1 MKYTKLFLLVFPVL
15 ASCAAP
21 ATPAPTRAFTQEPT
35 APIIIADVS
44 STAPISVTIDPAMGS
59 IEGTI
64 SWADSLKSTG
74 EPVSNV
80 NIELNGHS
88 SSTPRYKIKND
99 LNGHYKFVNI
109 EPVNYGVGVYFNLPI
124 SERRC
129 ENPEFLYGQELGW
142 LHYATALR
150 RDIWYDVIFSSK
162 DLMVNPGETV
172 VMDFVLKCP

>member
-1 MKYTKLFLLVFPVL
+1 MKYIKLFLLIVLIL
-15 ASCAAP
+15 ASCTTS
-21 ATPAPTRAFTQEPT
+21 ATPMPTQTLTQEP
-35 APIIIADVS
+35 PLSS
-44 STAPISVTIDPAMGS
+44 STAPIPVTIDPAMGS

-64 SWADSLKSTG
+64 SWADSLEASG
-74 EPVSNV
+74 EPVSRV

-88 SSTPRYKIKND
+88 GTTPRYKMKND

-109 EPVNYGVGVYFNLPI
+109 EPVNYGVGLYFNLPI

-129 ENPEFLYGQELGW
+129 EDPDFIYDQDLGW

-150 RDIWYDVIFSSK
+150 KDIWYDVIFSSK
-162 DLMVNPGETV
+162 DIKVNPGETV

>member
-1 MKYTKLFLLVFPVL
+1 MKYTKLFLLIVFVL

-21 ATPAPTRAFTQEPT
+21 ASPAPTQTFTQEPT
-35 APIIIADVS
+35 HPS
-44 STAPISVTIDPAMGS
+44 STAPIPVTIDPDMGS

-64 SWADSLKSTG
+64 SWADSLEYTG
-74 EPVSNV
+74 DPVGNV

-109 EPVNYGVGVYFNLPI
+109 EPINYGVGVYFNLPI
-124 SERRC
+124 SQRRC
-129 ENPEFLYGQELGW
+129 ENPEFIYGQDLGW

-162 DLMVNPGETV
+162 DITVNPGETV

>member
-1 MKYTKLFLLVFPVL
+1 MKYTKLFLLVVPIL

-21 ATPAPTRAFTQEPT
+21 VTPSPTHAFTEEPT
-35 APIIIADVS
+35 TSIPDII
-44 STAPISVTIDPAMGS
+44 STATIPVTIDPAMGS

-64 SWADSLKSTG
+64 SWADYLESTG
-74 EPVSNV
+74 EPVGNV

-109 EPVNYGVGVYFNLPI
+109 EPVNYGVGLYFNLPI
-124 SERRC
+124 SQRRC
-129 ENPEFLYGQELGW
+129 EGPEFIYGQDLAW

-150 RDIWYDVIFSSK
+150 KDIWYDVIFSST
-162 DLMVNPGETV
+162 DLTVNPGETV

>member
-1 MKYTKLFLLVFPVL
+1 MKYTKLFLLVVLVL

-21 ATPAPTRAFTQEPT
+21 ATPAPTQTFTQEPT
-35 APIIIADVS
+35 PPISIFDAS
-44 STAPISVTIDPAMGS
+44 NTAPIPVTIDPAMGS

-64 SWADSLKSTG
+64 SWGDSLESTG
-74 EPVSNV
+74 DPVSNV

-88 SSTPRYKIKND
+88 STTPRYKIKND
-99 LNGHYKFVNI
+99 LNGQYKFVNI
-109 EPVNYGVGVYFNLPI
+109 EPVNYGVGVYFNLSI

-129 ENPEFLYGQELGW
+129 ENPEFLYGQDLGW

-150 RDIWYDVIFSSK
+150 EDIWYDIIFSSE
-162 DLMVNPGETV
+162 DLRVGPGETV

>member
-1 MKYTKLFLLVFPVL
+1 MKYTKLFLLVVFVL

-21 ATPAPTRAFTQEPT
+21 VTPSPTQTFMQEPT
-35 APIIIADVS
+35 ISSPDVI
-44 STAPISVTIDPAMGS
+44 STATIPVTIDPAMGS

-64 SWADSLKSTG
+64 SWADSLESTS
-74 EPVSNV
+74 EPVGNV
-80 NIELNGHS
+80 NLELNGHS

-124 SERRC
+124 SQRRC
-129 ENPEFLYGQELGW
+129 EDPEFIYGQDLGW

-150 RDIWYDVIFSSK
+150 EDIWYDVIFSSK
-162 DLMVNPGETV
+162 DLTVKPGETV

>member
-21 ATPAPTRAFTQEPT
+21 TTPAPTQAFTQEAT
-35 APIIIADVS
+35 APISIADVS
-44 STAPISVTIDPAMGS
+44 STAPIPVTIDPAMGS

-64 SWADSLKSTG
+64 SWANSLKSTG

-124 SERRC
+124 SQRRC
-129 ENPEFLYGQELGW
+129 EDPEFIYGQDLGW
-142 LHYATALR
+142 LHYGKT
-150 RDIWYDVIFSSK
+150 YG
-162 DLMVNPGETV
+162 MT
-172 VMDFVLKCP
+172 

>member
-1 MKYTKLFLLVFPVL
+1 MKYMKLFLLVVPVL
-15 ASCAAP
+15 AACAAP
-21 ATPAPTRAFTQEPT
+21 ATPETTQIFTQ
-35 APIIIADVS
+35 I
-44 STAPISVTIDPAMGS
+44 STAPISITEVNSTALIPVTIDPALGS

-64 SWADSLKSTG
+64 SWADTLKSTG

-109 EPVNYGVGVYFNLPI
+109 EPVSYGVGVYFNLPI
-124 SERRC
+124 SQRRC
-129 ENPEFLYGQELGW
+129 ENPEFIYGQDLGW
-142 LHYATALR
+142 LHYATALK

-162 DLMVNPGETV
+162 DITVNPGETV

>member
-1 MKYTKLFLLVFPVL
+1 MKFTKLFLLVVLVL
-15 ASCAAP
+15 ASCAP
-21 ATPAPTRAFTQEPT
+21 QATPGSTQTFTQQPT
-35 APIIIADVS
+35 PLIDISDVS
-44 STAPISVTIDPAMGS
+44 STASTPVTIDPDMGS

-64 SWADSLKSTG
+64 SWADSLESIG
-74 EPVSNV
+74 DPVGNV

-109 EPVNYGVGVYFNLPI
+109 EPINYGVGVYFNLPI
-124 SERRC
+124 SQRRC
-129 ENPEFLYGQELGW
+129 EDPEFIYGQDLGW

-162 DLMVNPGETV
+162 DITVNPGETV

>member
-1 MKYTKLFLLVFPVL
+1 MKYTKLFLLVVLVL

-21 ATPAPTRAFTQEPT
+21 ASLAPTQTFTQEPT
-35 APIIIADVS
+35 HPS
-44 STAPISVTIDPAMGS
+44 STVPIPVTIDPAMGS

-64 SWADSLKSTG
+64 SWADSLESTG
-74 EPVSNV
+74 DPVGNV

-99 LNGHYKFVNI
+99 LNGHYKFLNI
-109 EPVNYGVGVYFNLPI
+109 EPINYGVGVYFNLPI
-124 SERRC
+124 SQRRC
-129 ENPEFLYGQELGW
+129 ENPEFIYGQDLGW

-150 RDIWYDVIFSSK
+150 RDIWYDVIFSNK
-162 DLMVNPGETV
+162 DLTVNPGETV

>member
-1 MKYTKLFLLVFPVL
+1 MNYTKLFLLVIPVL
-15 ASCAAP
+15 VSCASP
-21 ATPAPTRAFTQEPT
+21 ATPAPTQTFTQEPT
-35 APIIIADVS
+35 TPISISEVS
-44 STAPISVTIDPAMGS
+44 GTAPIPVTIDPAMGS

-88 SSTPRYKIKND
+88 SSTPRYKMKND
-99 LNGHYKFVNI
+99 LNGHYEFVNI

-129 ENPEFLYGQELGW
+129 EDPEFIYGQDLGW
-142 LHYATALR
+142 VHYATALR
-150 RDIWYDVIFSSK
+150 RDIWYDVIFSSEDVK
-162 DLMVNPGETV
+162 VNPGETV

>member
-1 MKYTKLFLLVFPVL
+1 MKYTKLFLLVVPIL
-15 ASCAAP
+15 ASCATP
-21 ATPAPTRAFTQEPT
+21 TTPAPTQTFTPEPT
-35 APIIIADVS
+35 SPS
-44 STAPISVTIDPAMGS
+44 STSPIPVTIDPAMGS

-88 SSTPRYKIKND
+88 SSTPRYKTKND

-129 ENPEFLYGQELGW
+129 ENPEFIYGQDLGW

-162 DLMVNPGETV
+162 DITVDPGETV

>member
-1 MKYTKLFLLVFPVL
+1 MKYMKLFLLVVLVL
-15 ASCAAP
+15 ASCASP
-21 ATPAPTRAFTQEPT
+21 MTPAPTQTITQEPT
-35 APIIIADVS
+35 TTIPNVN
-44 STAPISVTIDPAMGS
+44 STATIPVTIDPTLGS

-64 SWADSLKSTG
+64 SWADSLESPG
-74 EPVSNV
+74 GPVGNV

-109 EPVNYGVGVYFNLPI
+109 EPINYGVGVYFNLPI
-124 SERRC
+124 SQRRC
-129 ENPEFLYGQELGW
+129 EDPEFIYGQDLGW

-150 RDIWYDVIFSSK
+150 EDIWYDVIFSST
-162 DLMVNPGETV
+162 DLTVKPGEPV

>member
-1 MKYTKLFLLVFPVL
+1 MKYTKLFLLVVPIL
-15 ASCAAP
+15 ASCTAP
-21 ATPAPTRAFTQEPT
+21 VTPTQVFTEEPT
-35 APIIIADVS
+35 TTIPDIN
-44 STAPISVTIDPAMGS
+44 STATIPVTIDPAMGS

-64 SWADSLKSTG
+64 SWADSLESAG
-74 EPVSNV
+74 DPVGNV

-109 EPVNYGVGVYFNLPI
+109 EPIDYGVGVYFNLPI
-124 SERRC
+124 SQRRC
-129 ENPEFLYGQELGW
+129 EDPEFIYGQDLGW

-150 RDIWYDVIFSSK
+150 EDIWYDVIFSSK
-162 DLMVNPGETV
+162 DLIVGPGETV

>member
-1 MKYTKLFLLVFPVL
+1 MKYTKLSLLVVLVL

-21 ATPAPTRAFTQEPT
+21 VTPSPTQTFIQEP
-35 APIIIADVS
+35 AISSPDVI
-44 STAPISVTIDPAMGS
+44 STATIPVTIDPAMGS

-64 SWADSLKSTG
+64 SWADSLESTG
-74 EPVSNV
+74 EPVGNV
-80 NIELNGHS
+80 NLELNGHS

-124 SERRC
+124 NQRRC
-129 ENPEFLYGQELGW
+129 EDPEFIYGLDLGW

-150 RDIWYDVIFSSK
+150 EDIWYDVIFSSK
-162 DLMVNPGETV
+162 DLSVEPGETV

>member
-1 MKYTKLFLLVFPVL
+1 MNYTKLFLLVIPVL
-15 ASCAAP
+15 VSCASP
-21 ATPAPTRAFTQEPT
+21 ATPAPTQTFTQEPT
-35 APIIIADVS
+35 TPISISEVS
-44 STAPISVTIDPAMGS
+44 GTAPIPVTIDPAMGS

-88 SSTPRYKIKND
+88 SSTPRYKMKND

-124 SERRC
+124 S
-129 ENPEFLYGQELGW
+129 
-142 LHYATALR
+142 
-150 RDIWYDVIFSSK
+150 
-162 DLMVNPGETV
+162 
-172 VMDFVLKCP
+172 

>member
-1 MKYTKLFLLVFPVL
+1 MKYTKLFLLIVFVL

-21 ATPAPTRAFTQEPT
+21 ASPAPTQTFTQEPT
-35 APIIIADVS
+35 HPS
-44 STAPISVTIDPAMGS
+44 STVPIPVTIDPAMGS

-64 SWADSLKSTG
+64 SWADSLESTG
-74 EPVSNV
+74 DPVGNV

-109 EPVNYGVGVYFNLPI
+109 EPINYGVGVYFNLPI
-124 SERRC
+124 SQRRC
-129 ENPEFLYGQELGW
+129 ENPEFIYGQDLGW

-162 DLMVNPGETV
+162 DITVNPGETV